1 VLFPQ
6 DDLDEIE
13 IMRRVMKH
21 WHAFL
26 LAPLA
31 STLLFVGIWLF
42 VPPVYKASTSF
53 VPETGSQRRLTGTL
67 AGLAGQL
74 GLPIVADA
82 AQTPRFYS
90 EVIGSRSLRER
101 MLTTYFKAP
110 IRHTTAPD
118 SEPLIQI
125 LGVRGD
131 DRADSLENG
140 LKKLNTTISVQV
152 DNQTR
157 IIRLTAE
164 TRSAQLSADVANRFV
179 DYLNDFNAQ
188 TRQSQARERRKFVE
202 ERVQDAQRNLT
213 DAEERLKGFYE
224 ANRSWQQSPQLVFEE
239 GRLRRQVEMGQELY
253 LSLRRE
259 YETARIEEVND
270 TPVLTVLDKAVPPR
284 RQSWPRLNV
293 SIAFGLSFGILLAV
307 AWSLFADNLRR
318 VYKTVVSN

>member
-1 VLFPQ
+1 
-6 DDLDEIE
+6 
-13 IMRRVMKH
+13 MRRVMKH

-53 VPETGSQRRLTGTL
+53 VPETGIQRRLTGTL

-179 DYLNDFNAQ
+179 DYLND
-188 TRQSQARERRKFVE
+188 
-202 ERVQDAQRNLT
+202 
-213 DAEERLKGFYE
+213 
-224 ANRSWQQSPQLVFEE
+224 
-239 GRLRRQVEMGQELY
+239 
-253 LSLRRE
+253 
-259 YETARIEEVND
+259 
-270 TPVLTVLDKAVPPR
+270 TPVITVLDKAVPPR